1 MKEKRQKQQQQQ
13 QQQQRQQNKQRHEG
27 ARENGC
33 YSEKV
38 IAKRFCWAL
47 KLGLLQLICKVSLIF
62 KSSLELALKLILKR
76 RELHESKNV
85 AVEL

>member
-38 IAKRFCWAL
+38 MAKRFCWAL
-47 KLGLLQLICKVSLIF
+47 KLGLLQFICRASLIF
-62 KSSLELALKLILKR
+62 KSSLELAL
-76 RELHESKNV
+76 
-85 AVEL
+85 

>member
-38 IAKRFCWAL
+38 MAKRFCWAL
-47 KLGLLQLICKVSLIF
+47 KLGLLQFICKASLIF
-62 KSSLELALKLILKR
+62 KSSLELAL
-76 RELHESKNV
+76 
-85 AVEL
+85 

>member
-1 MKEKRQKQQQQQ
+1 MKEKRQKQQQQQQ

-38 IAKRFCWAL
+38 MAKRFCWAL
-47 KLGLLQLICKVSLIF
+47 KLGLLQFICKASLIF
-62 KSSLELALKLILKR
+62 KSSLELAL
-76 RELHESKNV
+76 
-85 AVEL
+85 